1 MRQDFYDIELT
12 DIKDFQEKSSY
23 EACRF
28 IGLDFTA
35 VKVSQSKFLDCTFE
49 ECNLSNCSLVDT
61 VLNGVSFYNC
71 KLLGLHFEYANAF
84 GFSCQFD
91 NCLLKHASFYQMNL
105 QNCKFLN
112 CDLEGVEF
120 TEVKAMG
127 VSFDGSN
134 LLNAHFER
142 SDLRK
147 ARFIGVQNLQID
159 PELNSMKEA
168 TLQAA
173 QLPGLLLKYGLNIQH

>member
-1 MRQDFYDIELT
+1 MNQDFYDLDITTIE
-12 DIKDFQEKSSY
+12 DFQEKSSY

-84 GFSCQFD
+84 GFSFEGSH
-91 NCLLKHASFYQMNL
+91 LLS
-105 QNCKFLN
+105 
-112 CDLEGVEF
+112 
-120 TEVKAMG
+120 
-127 VSFDGSN
+127 
-134 LLNAHFER
+134 AHFER
-142 SDLRK
+142 SDLSR
-147 ARFIGVQNLQID
+147 ADLTGVT
-159 PELNSMKEA
+159 ELTLDTEFNSMKGA
-168 TLQAA
+168 KIQFA
-173 QLPGLLLKYGLNIQH
+173 QLPGLLVKYGLNIEH

>member
-1 MRQDFYDIELT
+1 MNQDFYDLDITTIE
-12 DIKDFQEKSSY
+12 DFQEKSSY

-84 GFSCQFD
+84 GFSFEGSH
-91 NCLLKHASFYQMNL
+91 LLS
-105 QNCKFLN
+105 
-112 CDLEGVEF
+112 
-120 TEVKAMG
+120 
-127 VSFDGSN
+127 
-134 LLNAHFER
+134 AHFER
-142 SDLRK
+142 SDLSR
-147 ARFIGVQNLQID
+147 ADLTGVTELTLD
-159 PELNSMKEA
+159 PEFNSMKGA
-168 TLQAA
+168 KIQFA
-173 QLPGLLLKYGLNIQH
+173 QLPGLLVKYGLNIQH

>member
-1 MRQDFYDIELT
+1 MKQDFYDLDITTIE
-12 DIKDFQEKSSY
+12 DFQEKSSY

-84 GFSCQFD
+84 GFSFEGSH
-91 NCLLKHASFYQMNL
+91 LLS
-105 QNCKFLN
+105 
-112 CDLEGVEF
+112 
-120 TEVKAMG
+120 
-127 VSFDGSN
+127 
-134 LLNAHFER
+134 AHFER
-142 SDLRK
+142 SDLSR
-147 ARFIGVQNLQID
+147 ADLTGVTQLTLD
-159 PELNSMKEA
+159 PEFNSMKGA
-168 TLQAA
+168 KIQFA
-173 QLPGLLLKYGLNIQH
+173 QLPGLLVKYGLNIQH

>member
-1 MRQDFYDIELT
+1 MSQDFYDIEFT
-12 DIKDFQEKSSY
+12 TIEDFQEKSSY

-35 VKVSQSKFLDCTFE
+35 VKVSQSKFLDCIFE

-61 VLNGVSFYNC
+61 ILNGVSFYNC
-71 KLLGLHFEYANAF
+71 KLLGLHFEYANSF

-105 QNCKFLN
+105 QNSSLLN
-112 CDLEGVEF
+112 CELEGADF
-120 TEVKAMG
+120 TEIKAVG
-127 VSFDGSN
+127 TSFEGSQF
-134 LLNAHFER
+134 LGAIFEK

-147 ARFIGVQNLQID
+147 ANLSGVQHLSID

-168 TLQAA
+168 KIQIL
-173 QLPGLLLKYGLNIQH
+173 QLPGLLAKYGLHILD

>member
-1 MRQDFYDIELT
+1 MNQDFYDLDITTIE
-12 DIKDFQEKSSY
+12 DFQEKSSY

-84 GFSCQFD
+84 GFSFEGSH
-91 NCLLKHASFYQMNL
+91 LLS
-105 QNCKFLN
+105 
-112 CDLEGVEF
+112 
-120 TEVKAMG
+120 
-127 VSFDGSN
+127 
-134 LLNAHFER
+134 AHFER
-142 SDLRK
+142 SDLSR
-147 ARFIGVQNLQID
+147 ADLTGVTQLTLD
-159 PELNSMKEA
+159 PEFNSMKGA
-168 TLQAA
+168 KIQFA
-173 QLPGLLLKYGLNIQH
+173 QLPGLLVKYGLNIQH

>member
-1 MRQDFYDIELT
+1 MKQDFYDLDITTIE
-12 DIKDFQEKSSY
+12 DFQEKSSY

-84 GFSCQFD
+84 GFSFEGSH
-91 NCLLKHASFYQMNL
+91 LLS
-105 QNCKFLN
+105 
-112 CDLEGVEF
+112 
-120 TEVKAMG
+120 
-127 VSFDGSN
+127 
-134 LLNAHFER
+134 AHFER
-142 SDLRK
+142 SDLSR
-147 ARFIGVQNLQID
+147 ADLTGVSELTLD
-159 PELNSMKEA
+159 PEFNSMKDA
-168 TLQAA
+168 KIQFA
-173 QLPGLLLKYGLNIQH
+173 QLPGLLVKYGLNIQH

>member
-1 MRQDFYDIELT
+1 MNQDFYDI
-12 DIKDFQEKSSY
+12 DITTIEDFQEKSSY

-84 GFSCQFD
+84 GFSFEGSH
-91 NCLLKHASFYQMNL
+91 LLS
-105 QNCKFLN
+105 
-112 CDLEGVEF
+112 
-120 TEVKAMG
+120 
-127 VSFDGSN
+127 
-134 LLNAHFER
+134 AHFER
-142 SDLRK
+142 SDLSR
-147 ARFIGVQNLQID
+147 ADLTGVT
-159 PELNSMKEA
+159 ELTLDTEFNSMKGA
-168 TLQAA
+168 KIQFA
-173 QLPGLLLKYGLNIQH
+173 QLPGLLVKYGLNIQH

>member
-1 MRQDFYDIELT
+1 MNQDFYDI
-12 DIKDFQEKSSY
+12 DITTIEDFQEKSSY

-84 GFSCQFD
+84 GFSFEGSH
-91 NCLLKHASFYQMNL
+91 LLS
-105 QNCKFLN
+105 
-112 CDLEGVEF
+112 
-120 TEVKAMG
+120 
-127 VSFDGSN
+127 
-134 LLNAHFER
+134 AHFER
-142 SDLRK
+142 SDLSR
-147 ARFIGVQNLQID
+147 ADLTGVTQLTLD
-159 PELNSMKEA
+159 PEFNSMKGA
-168 TLQAA
+168 KIQFA
-173 QLPGLLLKYGLNIQH
+173 QLPGLLVKYGLNIQH